1 MIPRGVIIASNPR
14 TMHPPGSGESS
25 GISDAQL
32 DSMMMSICQGLK
44 ELSAMKRGLS
54 AEREAADEK
63 LVKKLKCSVRKA
75 TRSSEVRLKLSD
87 AAKMPLEEGEKLIA
101 ERQKHNT

>member
-1 MIPRGVIIASNPR
+1 
-14 TMHPPGSGESS
+14 MHPPGSGESS
-25 GISDAQL
+25 GISDTQL

-63 LVKKLKCSVRKA
+63 LVKKLKPEKLKCSVRKT
-75 TRSSEVRLKLSD
+75 TRSSEVRLRLSD
-87 AAKMPLEEGEKLIA
+87 AAKMPLKEGE
-101 ERQKHNT
+101 N